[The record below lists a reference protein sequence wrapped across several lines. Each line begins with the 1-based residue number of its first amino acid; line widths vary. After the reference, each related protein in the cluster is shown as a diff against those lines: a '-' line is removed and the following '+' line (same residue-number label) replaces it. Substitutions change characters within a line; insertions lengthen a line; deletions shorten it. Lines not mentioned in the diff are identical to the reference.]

1 MPLVSCDDPKGARF
15 SVVGKTGR
23 CEVVIDR
30 AGRPNFGFVANDDNE
45 AAQVEEM
52 MSRMSL
58 RRCDPNVTVVVSS
71 DEEDELAQFVTP
83 PVTPARSRTKKTG
96 SPAQRGGAAASS
108 FVPSNQPRAAVFAP
122 PSPAHMYVPATPGN
136 TPATTISSPSS
147 LGPLSP
153 LIFADA
159 PVPDVIPAHPTA
171 PSYIGIGPFN
181 PDAWGV
187 PLVWSRRYAA
197 PWLPTPKCGKKWH
210 VVRIG
215 FEIGTVSNPSFV
227 SPEKIVVMVK
237 LAMLAFGISL
247 RLWSTGAKAQS
258 VDRAIPSPA
267 SSYCVL
273 FSIVIVIR
281 GSLLLNMEINCV
293 GVHICGSVV
302 RPTLTLLSPR
312 TVEDDDN
319 DGPAPDCGVSTPAE
333 SDSYTGT
340 AVLSSSDN
348 TNINDN
354 GEPTLDCGVD
364 WRRSLLAPLAFLK
377 ITFNTAKAYLI
388 KSSSL
393 MAALGADCATT
404 ALSTKDSIDPIPPN
418 SRASEIVEGFT
429 VIDVSGIHIVDMGFC
444 RCYQPGMP
452 GHRREQL
459 LRHGLFPATLKVPQ
473 AAFTFDVLD
482 TFHKLT
488 LQSKI
493 AAYDFYRSLER
504 KTDSADIQDLPD
516 YYERFLDV
524 MRAYRNLM
532 AAKRSGRAH
541 DPSGVKATA
550 PGQCAVECPACPHPG
565 RNLPEGW
572 ENATDHRWL
581 YSLIVTMDA
590 NFRLKNRDR
599 AVRNDTSLGDGWGHW
614 VPSVPFLAYVQAQ
627 ADDLE
632 PNLCDSQ
639 WRAIDQAN
647 TKRSSGYTST
657 GVGGVICGRHGLV
670 RRNGFG
676 DLQKARGPLFQ
687 DPIVWR

>member
-404 ALSTKDSIDPIPPN
+404 ALSTKDSIGARTVSIQDFTALHASHALTPRPHSTEFSFPADIVREWEREVVAWELDPTRKPN
-418 SRASEIVEGFT
+418 PFDDGESKQDNMAAIRLELAKEEMGEISSDSVGAGPAAFLVAGMEIEEKQHSLLNSMQNEHTTHQAASL
-429 VIDVSGIHIVDMGFC
+429 
-444 RCYQPGMP
+444 Q
-452 GHRREQL
+452 EQRNAL
-459 LRHGLFPATLKVPQ
+459 LRRIVAW
-473 AAFTFDVLD
+473 
-482 TFHKLT
+482 
-488 LQSKI
+488 
-493 AAYDFYRSLER
+493 RE
-504 KTDSADIQDLPD
+504 IQQVHMPVVASDLLPD
-516 YYERFLDV
+516 AQYSQDKPER
-524 MRAYRNLM
+524 
-532 AAKRSGRAH
+532 
-541 DPSGVKATA
+541 
-550 PGQCAVECPACPHPG
+550 
-565 RNLPEGW
+565 
-572 ENATDHRWL
+572 
-581 YSLIVTMDA
+581 I
-590 NFRLKNRDR
+590 
-599 AVRNDTSLGDGWGHW
+599 
-614 VPSVPFLAYVQAQ
+614 
-627 ADDLE
+627 
-632 PNLCDSQ
+632 
-639 WRAIDQAN
+639 
-647 TKRSSGYTST
+647 
-657 GVGGVICGRHGLV
+657 
-670 RRNGFG
+670 
-676 DLQKARGPLFQ
+676 PLFL
-687 DPIVWR
+687 PSEASSLNCLC